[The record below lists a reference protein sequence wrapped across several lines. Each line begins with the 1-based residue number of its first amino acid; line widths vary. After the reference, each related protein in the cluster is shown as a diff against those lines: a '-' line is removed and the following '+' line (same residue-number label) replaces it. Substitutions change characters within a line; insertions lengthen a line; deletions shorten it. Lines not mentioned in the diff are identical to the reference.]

1 MDVSVRGYP
10 VITEGMCLF
19 SKRIYLFGMIM
30 HVPSELMCLFER
42 VAPVTTEKFYKEQIT
57 LQKGITQK
65 TKNNNHKNK

>member
-1 MDVSVRGYP
+1 
-10 VITEGMCLF
+10 
-19 SKRIYLFGMIM
+19 M